1 MEIEKNVT
9 LPGTPEQVWALL
21 LDPAVM
27 GDCVPGMESIEVVSD
42 VEYVAVM
49 KVKFSFISAKFK
61 LRTKIVEQHPP
72 TFLRSEGTGED
83 AAVASSLKQRSDISL
98 AAVEGGTALG
108 MKVKVEILGRL
119 GTFGLS
125 AVKTKADRLW
135 DEFCANLGSRLAPS
149 QAQAAG

>member
-1 MEIEKNVT
+1 MEIEKTVT

-21 LDPAVM
+21 LDPTVM
-27 GDCVPGMESIEVVSD
+27 GACVPGMESIEVVSD

-61 LRTKIVEQHPP
+61 LRTRIVEQHPP

-83 AAVASSLKQRSDISL
+83 ASVASSLKQRSEISL
-98 AAVEGGTALG
+98 TAADGGTELA

-135 DEFCANLGSRLAPS
+135 DEFCANLAVRLAP
-149 QAQAAG
+149 QPKVAAG